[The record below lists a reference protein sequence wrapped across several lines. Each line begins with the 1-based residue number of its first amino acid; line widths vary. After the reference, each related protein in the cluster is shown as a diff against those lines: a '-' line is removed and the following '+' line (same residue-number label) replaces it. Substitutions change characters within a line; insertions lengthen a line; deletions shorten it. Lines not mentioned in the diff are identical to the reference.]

1 MAKKLTDRQRSVLVR
16 IGEGLRDHNY
26 PPTLREIGEEEGI
39 RSTNGVRSVLE
50 ALEKKGYITRKRYQ
64 SRAIELTDR
73 GKDEVVQVL
82 GTDNSDEP
90 YMDESG
96 AAARTISLNATVDE
110 ARNVVTIPV
119 LGRVAAGLPLLA
131 EQNIDEHVALD
142 AEYAPHGETF
152 ALRVKGESM
161 IEEGIHNGDVVF
173 CRVQENAEPGEIV
186 VALIGDEATVKYY
199 YPEKNRVVLKP
210 ANQYFGPIVV
220 EADTPG
226 FRILGKVVGLYRRYM
241 K

>member
-1 MAKKLTDRQRSVLVR
+1 MAKELTYRQRSVLVR
-16 IGEGLRDHNY
+16 IGEGLRDQGY

-64 SRAIELTDR
+64 SRAIELSETGR
-73 GKDEVVQVL
+73 AEVMKVF
-82 GTDNSDEP
+82 GGE
-90 YMDESG
+90 MDDDMLPGGS
-96 AAARTISLNATVDE
+96 RSISINATVDE
-110 ARNVVTIPV
+110 ARTVVTIPL
-119 LGRVAAGLPLLA
+119 LGRVAAGEPLLA

-142 AEYAPHGETF
+142 AEYAPRGETF

-161 IEEGIHNGDVVF
+161 IEEGIYDGDVVF
-173 CRVQENAEPGEIV
+173 CRVQDDAEPGEIV

-199 YPEKNRVVLKP
+199 YPERNRVILKP
-210 ANQYFGPIVV
+210 ANQYFGPITV
-220 EADTPG
+220 EPDTPG
-226 FRILGKVVGLYRRYM
+226 FRILGKVVGLYRRYQ